1 MECLLYP
8 ALLGV
13 LCMLSCLDHPE
24 LKEGLMR
31 ILQLGDY
38 LENFPIKKA
47 QCKDKPFTP
56 KSTFSLLTAL
66 TLH

>member
-38 LENFPIKKA
+38 LENFPSTKT
-47 QCKDKPFTP
+47 QDKDKPFTS
-56 KSTFSLLTAL
+56 KFTSSLLIAL